1 MCTPKELRKQDM
13 DDLTNEEVM
22 EKLREEQDEAKEL
35 LEKKMELVRKI

>member
-1 MCTPKELRKQDM
+1 M